1 LQHTGSHSSSGRAT
15 TAPLLTEALVSSAAL
30 KALLPA
36 VPKINPQLPTFNQSI
51 VINNTAEACNET
63 TINANRTAD
72 MPRLLCNATNNG
84 TNITLPTKVDPGG
97 LPGIGFFKN
106 LQDMNT
112 KFMSDT
118 QDSKNKSHVAKA
130 GLMASQMPSGAK
142 SSKTAASDPFA
153 AWTRSNQGVLGD
165 QRPRNKASVMATG
178 PKKAAPTPQSAKK
191 RFAAPIGPQKPP
203 GLQASSSS
211 DGSNGSTGGT
221 TSSGSSSSR
230 ISSGDGAGQVP
241 NIAASQK
248 KWQGPQRRPEPQGDQ
263 GEQQV
268 PVTESQQQRH

>member
-1 LQHTGSHSSSGRAT
+1 
-15 TAPLLTEALVSSAAL
+15 
-30 KALLPA
+30 
-36 VPKINPQLPTFNQSI
+36 

-84 TNITLPTKVDPGG
+84 TNITLPTKVDPSG

-153 AWTRSNQGVLGD
+153 AWTRSNQGVLGG
-165 QRPRNKASVMATG
+165 QRPRNKAAVMATG
-178 PKKAAPTPQSAKK
+178 PKKATSSAPQATKK
-191 RFAAPIGPQKPP
+191 RFAAPIGPQKPSSI
-203 GLQASSSS
+203 QASSSS
-211 DGSNGSTGGT
+211 DGSSGSTGGT
-221 TSSGSSSSR
+221 TSSGSSSSSSSSS
-230 ISSGDGAGQVP
+230 SSGDGAGQVP
-241 NIAASQK
+241 SQAASQK
-248 KWQGPQRRPEPQGDQ
+248 KWQGPQRRPEPKGDE
-263 GEQQV
+263 GEQQL